1 MSTSAAG
8 SAPVTRVSGRGPA
21 GRHPPIILRAA
32 DKVRALDAGADRV
45 GRVLARNPGRLI
57 IQQEILRAVW
67 GEGYQKETH
76 YLRAIVRFTEHFLC
90 VSFI

>member
-1 MSTSAAG
+1 MLE
-8 SAPVTRVSGRGPA
+8 
-21 GRHPPIILRAA
+21 I
-32 DKVRALDAGADRV
+32 
-45 GRVLARNPGRLI
+45 LARNPGRLV